1 MLHTVHSLTSL
12 TPYTF
17 GETRVQALVLVEQ
30 KLGMGAFLAQDMHA
44 DSTMS
49 HSADSTMLHSF

>member
-1 MLHTVHSLTSL
+1 MEHSLTSL

-17 GETRVQALVLVEQ
+17 GEARVQALVLVEQ
-30 KLGMGAFLAQDMHA
+30 KLGMGAFLAQDMYA

>member
-1 MLHTVHSLTSL
+1 MHRMDRSLTSL

-30 KLGMGAFLAQDMHA
+30 KLGMGELLAQDMHA
-44 DSTMS
+44 DSTM
-49 HSADSTMLHSF
+49 LHSF